1 MNTTTVSAS
10 AAPSSATLRGELRCF
25 ACARY
30 LGEFESHPGRHGR
43 GDLHIVP
50 PLEGPAL
57 PQHPVETES
66 GLRCSRCGGR
76 VVMEYIER
84 FAA

>member
-1 MNTTTVSAS
+1 MNTIPIAS
-10 AAPSSATLRGELRCF
+10 TSNSATLRGELRCF

-43 GDLHIVP
+43 GDLHLVAP
-50 PLEGPAL
+50 REGTAL
-57 PQHPVETES
+57 PQYPVETEG

-84 FAA
+84 IAA